1 MTEKLCNSKLFNSI
15 KNLCYVLHF
24 VQSLIFAYHFPS
36 FHGFHQRDQILYN
49 RHTRLTKSY
58 LIDHTDP
65 PDCIDCHQLLS
76 VKHILT
82 EFSSCDQT
90 QQQYYVHTNNLK
102 HTLDHRSI
110 KKFYISLK
118 CQLI

>member
-15 KNLCYVLHF
+15 KNLCCILHF
-24 VQSLIFAYHFPS
+24 VQSLIFADHFPS
-36 FHGFHQRDQILYN
+36 FHGFQILYT
-49 RHTRLTKSY
+49 RHTHLTKSY

-90 QQQYYVHTNNLK
+90 QQQYYVHTNLK
-102 HTLDHRSI
+102 DTLDHRSI
-110 KKFYISLK
+110 KNFYISLK